1 MRQYSLM
8 NFKIKNKIGMETQRM
23 VSSGQMK
30 YVVKTQW
37 KLSSTG
43 FGIRRPGLESGAV
56 IYYLEQVYLIC
67 PCFLICKVRV
77 IIFTLPYCEVLVL
90 LSSDRSR
97 AQLPAGSFRRDS
109 SHLSSLFLFLWQQNF
124 LYGNE
129 TSDTLGIETLNQ
141 ESIHEDFSKFN

>member
-1 MRQYSLM
+1 
-8 NFKIKNKIGMETQRM
+8 
-23 VSSGQMK
+23 MK

-90 LSSDRSR
+90 LSSD
-97 AQLPAGSFRRDS
+97 
-109 SHLSSLFLFLWQQNF
+109 LFLALSVSQ
-124 LYGNE
+124 LSGG
-129 TSDTLGIETLNQ
+129 DKRLHVLGAV
-141 ESIHEDFSKFN
+141 D